1 MSYKNENEYYFV
13 ESFLIFLGLIIIMS
27 IGAIIISIINHKA
40 NKITVT
46 QYQVD
51 TIKVNDSITGYN
63 IKFIR

>member
-1 MSYKNENEYYFV
+1 MSYKNENEYYFFKA
-13 ESFLIFLGLIIIMS
+13 FLILLGLIIIIS
-27 IGAIIISIINHKA
+27 IGATITSIINHKA

-51 TIKVNDSITGYN
+51 TIKVNDSIVNYN